1 MNSEKFAGPGGADER
16 SVSCRKPTTSH
27 RVCPDQRFGGQ
38 TISSLKT
45 TRHPPG
51 ITAAI
56 RRAVCVSW
64 CAGRVSAVAG
74 RVLGGGG
81 GGTDAT
87 PTGGI
92 RGENSPPGMALDNS
106 SISRARRFSDGAA
119 SRYGSTAVH
128 TDAGSV
134 VDRPLTRVPA
144 DCVAGCVACVV
155 VGDGKLSAPGCV
167 AGCVARAGTDGLAT
181 FLHSRPHA
189 KAASATVVTASAFTS
204 PRARAVPPTAA
215 TCRLVRTILRNCPSA
230 LLLRPALPANHG
242 LFIGTPATT
251 ALDALAD
258 EFYQFRRAGR
268 MEVLVEHRRGSAPG
282 GCTRHRPRVIVSS
295 VPSVLSVPLGR
306 WHVREDRGSGCQG
319 GAKRRPVWASALL
332 SFACPH
338 GRKHVFAVR
347 MMKDMLPQTEAW
359 HPFWRLHETC
369 PGLSSLSARRYN
381 SAK

>member
-1 MNSEKFAGPGGADER
+1 
-16 SVSCRKPTTSH
+16 
-27 RVCPDQRFGGQ
+27 
-38 TISSLKT
+38 
-45 TRHPPG
+45 
-51 ITAAI
+51 
-56 RRAVCVSW
+56 
-64 CAGRVSAVAG
+64 
-74 RVLGGGG
+74 
-81 GGTDAT
+81 
-87 PTGGI
+87 
-92 RGENSPPGMALDNS
+92 MALDNS

-155 VGDGKLSAPGCV
+155 VGDGKL
-167 AGCVARAGTDGLAT
+167 
-181 FLHSRPHA
+181 
-189 KAASATVVTASAFTS
+189 
-204 PRARAVPPTAA
+204 RARMRCGMRRPRWHGWPGDLLALQTARQSGQCDRCHRRRLHKPPLRGQFRRRPRRAA
-215 TCRLVRTILRNCPSA
+215 WSEQSCANCPRRC
-230 LLLRPALPANHG
+230 LLRPALPANHG

-319 GAKRRPVWASALL
+319 ERSGDPYGLPRCCRSPA
-332 SFACPH
+332 
-338 GRKHVFAVR
+338 R
-347 MMKDMLPQTEAW
+347 MGGSMSS
-359 HPFWRLHETC
+359 PFE
-369 PGLSSLSARRYN
+369 
-381 SAK
+381 